1 MRSSPRMSVP
11 NVKAT
16 VLLMWSSHPGHSFK
30 FFLGN
35 GGRQSIVELMRP
47 LPVVPVHQIMAD
59 IPMCLLSAGITETR
73 NPFSF
78 EAAKQPHHRRNVP
91 AIAASA
97 HALLHAITPMLLT
110 EGAAEILDALIRM
123 KQDTRWAASLF
134 VGEVERFGDQSRIR
148 LG

>member
-47 LPVVPVHQIMAD
+47 LPVVPEHQIMAD
-59 IPMCLLSAGITETR
+59 IPMCLMSAGITEPR
-73 NPFSF
+73 NPFRIA
-78 EAAKQPHHRRNVP
+78 AAKQPLHRRIVP
-91 AIAASA
+91 ALAAAA
-97 HALLHAITPMLLT
+97 HALLHAITPLLLT
-110 EGAAEILDALIRM
+110 DGAAVILDAVFLM
-123 KQDTRWAASLF
+123 KQDTRL
-134 VGEVERFGDQSRIR
+134 
-148 LG
+148 

>member
-1 MRSSPRMSVP
+1 
-11 NVKAT
+11 
-16 VLLMWSSHPGHSFK
+16 
-30 FFLGN
+30 
-35 GGRQSIVELMRP
+35 MRP

-59 IPMCLLSAGITETR
+59 IPMCLLNTRKTKTQKPNQKET
-73 NPFSF
+73 
-78 EAAKQPHHRRNVP
+78 AKQPLHRRIVP

-123 KQDTRWAASLF
+123 KQDTRWSASLF

>member
-1 MRSSPRMSVP
+1 M
-11 NVKAT
+11 K
-16 VLLMWSSHPGHSFK
+16 WSSHPGHSFK

-73 NPFSF
+73 NPFRI
-78 EAAKQPHHRRNVP
+78 EAAKQPLRRRIVP

-97 HALLHAITPMLLT
+97 HALLHAFSPLLLSV
-110 EGAAEILDALIRM
+110 GAAVFLVALFC
-123 KQDTRWAASLF
+123 LF
-134 VGEVERFGDQSRIR
+134 
-148 LG
+148 L

>member
-59 IPMCLLSAGITETR
+59 IPMFLLSAGITETR
-73 NPFSF
+73 NPFRF
-78 EAAKQPHHRRNVP
+78 EAAKQPLHRRIVP
-91 AIAASA
+91 ANAASA
-97 HALLHAITPMLLT
+97 HALLLVFLFLLLLF
-110 EGAAEILDALIRM
+110 GAVVF
-123 KQDTRWAASLF
+123 LF
-134 VGEVERFGDQSRIR
+134 VLF
-148 LG
+148 